1 MGFLVFT
8 LQRETL
14 QSSHQLELLVSP
26 ESVRPSLTNSREA
39 VSYACHST
47 REETPHEEV
56 RGPRPHPEVDCVP
69 GECLCEV
76 QGCD

>member
-26 ESVRPSLTNSREA
+26 ETFSDQLTRG
-39 VSYACHST
+39 SYVCHST
-47 REETPHEEV
+47 GEETPHEEARV
-56 RGPRPHPEVDCVP
+56 PETAP
-69 GECLCEV
+69 GSGLCPW
-76 QGCD
+76 